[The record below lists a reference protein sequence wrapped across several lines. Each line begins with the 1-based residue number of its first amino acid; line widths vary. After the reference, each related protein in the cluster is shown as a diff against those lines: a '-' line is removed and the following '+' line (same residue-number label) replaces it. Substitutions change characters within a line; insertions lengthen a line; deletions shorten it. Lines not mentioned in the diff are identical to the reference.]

1 MKPIVNELE
10 QKYKDK
16 ITFELYDITQ
26 AKNDAIA
33 TKYHVY
39 LTPTFVITGTD
50 AKEVDRLIGEVPKKT
65 LETFISKNITK
76 HGSTTTTTK

>member
-1 MKPIVNELE
+1 MS
-10 QKYKDK
+10 DK

-39 LTPTFVITGTD
+39 LTPTFVIVD
-50 AKEVDRLIGEVPKKT
+50 SNQKEIDRLLGEVPKKT
-65 LETFISKNITK
+65 LDTFITKNIDK
-76 HGSTTTTTK
+76 HGKK